1 MKELIL
7 TYSNKK
13 IEIFMAE
20 KEQEFFNTE
29 VNSLKEKLKDINWK
43 INKDYC
49 NKMSNYE
56 KPPAFFLNIFEVFM
70 FVLDQDEHGWSSFK
84 VYYF

>member
-7 TYSNKK
+7 SYSNKK
-13 IEIFMAE
+13 LDIFMAE

-29 VNSLKEKLKDINWK
+29 INNLKEKLKDINWK

-56 KPPAFFLNIFEVFM
+56 KPPALFITIFETFM
-70 FVLDQDEHGWSSFK
+70 YILDQEDNGWNSFK
-84 VYYF
+84 V